1 MKCRSEKIL
10 FRTTIGLRHSRR
22 AFSLIEAVT
31 ALIILALI
39 CSSVLVVID
48 RCMAS
53 AADSALRLKAFEVAR
68 ENMETL
74 LAKNSA
80 EEMVEYGTSDK
91 YPEIQWQS
99 VVETFYEPI
108 TSRMW
113 VQAVCSAEYTDI
125 EGEVQS
131 IELTHWLTDLTK
143 KQILEIFEQK
153 KREEQELAEWAQDQ
167 ADEQEESD
175 QADEQDQE
183 EQTQDEQGRDEDKIC
198 GYTREELLEMDFEQV
213 FQILLNCDE
222 L

>member
-1 MKCRSEKIL
+1 MKYRSEKIL
-10 FRTTIGLRHSRR
+10 FRTTNGLRHSRR

-91 YPEIQWQS
+91 YPGIQWQS
-99 VVETFYEPI
+99 VVGTFYEPV

-153 KREEQELAEWAQDQ
+153 KREEQELAERAEEEPDVEP
-167 ADEQEESD
+167 ADEDGKEVE
-175 QADEQDQE
+175 
-183 EQTQDEQGRDEDKIC
+183 EDKIC
-198 GYTREELLEMDFEQV
+198 GYTLEELLEMDFEQMW
-213 FQILLNCDE
+213 QILWNCDE

>member
-1 MKCRSEKIL
+1 MKCRSEKFS
-10 FRTTIGLRHSRR
+10 FRAINSLGHSRR

-53 AADSALRLKAFEVAR
+53 AADSTLRLKAFEVAR

-91 YPEIQWQS
+91 YPGIQWQS

-108 TSRMW
+108 TTRMW
-113 VQAVCSAEYTDI
+113 VQAVCSAEYTDT
-125 EGEVQS
+125 EGEIQR

-167 ADEQEESD
+167 AEEEPDVEPPDEDKPEPEP
-175 QADEQDQE
+175 
-183 EQTQDEQGRDEDKIC
+183 DEDKIC
-198 GYTREELLEMDFEQV
+198 GYTMEELLEMGFEQMIE
-213 FQILLNCDE
+213 ILLNCDE

>member
-1 MKCRSEKIL
+1 MKYRSEKIL
-10 FRTTIGLRHSRR
+10 FRTTTGLRHSRR

-48 RCMAS
+48 RCMAA

-91 YPEIQWQS
+91 YPGIQWQS
-99 VVETFYEPI
+99 VVGTFYEPI

-153 KREEQELAEWAQDQ
+153 KREEQELAERAEDQ
-167 ADEQEESD
+167 AEEQGEEEEDQGDEEEKEQDEQEE
-175 QADEQDQE
+175 
-183 EQTQDEQGRDEDKIC
+183 EDKIC
-198 GYTREELLEMDFEQV
+198 GYTLEELLEMDFEQMW
-213 FQILLNCDE
+213 QILWNCDE